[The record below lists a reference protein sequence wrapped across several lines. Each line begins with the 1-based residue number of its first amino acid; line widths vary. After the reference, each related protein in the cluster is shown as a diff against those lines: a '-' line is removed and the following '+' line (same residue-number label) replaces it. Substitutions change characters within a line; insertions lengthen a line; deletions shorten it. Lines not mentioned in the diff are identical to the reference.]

1 MQNNY
6 TTEVRAKLKKI
17 IAAALGAAVVG
28 AAVISVTGCGG
39 SKSEGAYAGQ
49 TLHIYNWGEY
59 TGENMI
65 AGFKARTGAD
75 VVMDE
80 FESNEQMYIKV
91 ANGDAYDILVPS
103 DYMIERLLKEDL
115 LQPLD
120 KSKLTCLDLLAD
132 GVKHL
137 PYDPDNDYSVPY
149 FWGTVGIVYDKTK
162 VDEEDLKK
170 EGFGIFSDEKYKGDI
185 YLYDSERDEF
195 MMALKYLGYSMNTSD
210 EKELNEAYEFLLK
223 CVNTMEPEIVTDEII
238 DNMAQGRKALGLI
251 YSGDATYVMS
261 ENENM
266 GYYMPDT
273 GTNIWSDAMVIPKN
287 AENPELAHEFI
298 NYITEYEESLDKSL
312 TVGYTS
318 PNKEVLEELSGEG
331 GEFEGIDAF
340 IPRGDNGNDEVF
352 EYNEDTRKT
361 ISELWSKVKIAAS
374 NAG

>member
-170 EGFGIFSDEKYKGDI
+170 EGFGIFADEKYKGDI

>member
-1 MQNNY
+1 M
-6 TTEVRAKLKKI
+6 KKI

-170 EGFGIFSDEKYKGDI
+170 EGFGIFADEKYKGDI